1 MTNLKIFCISM
12 NDEHLQKIN
21 EIGYYPVGLGSNNFS
36 NGWIRDFVGENISE
50 KNPFYGEYTFH
61 YNLWKNKSMLNNYD
75 EWVGFCTYR
84 RFWSQTLELKKN
96 FVLQDDVLKF
106 VPKQWKKY
114 ETILVKPIAINETK
128 LSKIIKHGKKILI
141 KNPLIFFDKKKIS
154 IKVHFDM
161 YHGYGNLD
169 KAIDLI
175 DSVDREKFRN
185 YVITENSFNPY
196 NMFICKN
203 KKILIDYYSVI
214 FPWLKRCEKI
224 FGFDLGESYGKKRIY
239 GFLAERFLSY
249 WFNKYTNSI
258 NWPIYFK
265 NII

>member
-1 MTNLKIFCISM
+1 MTNLKIFCLTM
-12 NDEHLQKIN
+12 NHRHLNKIN
-21 EIGYYPVGLGSNNFS
+21 EFGYHPVGLGSNNFS
-36 NGWIRDFVGENISE
+36 SGWITDFIGENITE

-61 YNLWKNKSMLNNYD
+61 YNLWKNNNILNDYND
-75 EWVGFCTYR
+75 WVGFCTYR
-84 RFWSQTLELKKN
+84 RFWSQTSELKKN
-96 FVLQDDVLKF
+96 FNLELDVLKF
-106 VPKQWKKY
+106 IPDLWKNY
-114 ETILVKPIAINETK
+114 ETILVRPIHINNTK
-128 LSKIIKHGKKILI
+128 LSKIIKHGKRTLI
-141 KNPLIFFDKKKIS
+141 KNPLILFDKKKIS

-175 DSVDREKFRN
+175 EIEDREQFRN
-185 YVITENSFNPY
+185 YVETQTSFNPY

-203 KKILIDYYSVI
+203 KKILFSYYSVI
-214 FPWLKRCEKI
+214 FPWLKRCEKV
-224 FGFDLGESYGKKRIY
+224 FGFNLGNTYGKKRIY

-258 NWPIYFK
+258 SWPIYFK

>member
-1 MTNLKIFCISM
+1 M
-12 NDEHLQKIN
+12 NNQHFKKIN
-21 EIGYYPVGLGSNNFS
+21 EFGYYPVGLGSNNFS
-36 NGWIRDFVGENISE
+36 SGWIRDVVGENISE

-61 YNLWKNKSMLNNYD
+61 YNLWRNKSILNSYNG
-75 EWVGFCTYR
+75 WIGFCTYR

-96 FVLQDDVLKF
+96 FVLKDDVLKF
-106 VPKQWKKY
+106 VPKEWNNY
-114 ETILVKPIAINETK
+114 ETVLVQPIPTNDTK

-141 KNPLIFFDKKKIS
+141 KNPLIFLDKKKIS

-175 DSVDREKFRN
+175 NINDREKFRN
-185 YVITENSFNPY
+185 YVDKENLFNPY
-196 NMFICKN
+196 NMFICRN
-203 KKILIDYYSVI
+203 KKILFDYYSVI
-214 FPWLKRCEKI
+214 LPWLERCEKI

>member
-1 MTNLKIFCISM
+1 M
-12 NDEHLQKIN
+12 NNEHFKRIN
-21 EIGYYPVGLGSNNFS
+21 EFGYYPVGLGSNNFS
-36 NGWIRDFVGENISE
+36 SGWIRDFIGKNISE

-61 YNLWKNKSMLNNYD
+61 YNLWKNKSILDNCNG
-75 EWVGFCTYR
+75 WIGFCTYR

-96 FVLQDDVLKF
+96 FILQDDVLKF
-106 VPKQWKKY
+106 VPKEWNNY
-114 ETILVKPIAINETK
+114 ETVLVQPIQTNETK

-141 KNPLIFFDKKKIS
+141 KNPLVFFDKKKIS

-175 DSVDREKFRN
+175 NFEDREKFRN
-185 YVITENSFNPY
+185 YVDKENLFNPY
-196 NMFICKN
+196 NMFICRN
-203 KKILIDYYSVI
+203 KKILFDYYSVI
-214 FPWLKRCEKI
+214 LPWLERCEKI
-224 FGFDLGESYGKKRIY
+224 FGFDLGDSYGKKRIY